1 MSIPDFRV
9 RRRRD
14 IVALFARLAL
24 AASFLTAVA
33 DRLGQYGPPGTPTVA
48 WGDMQHFQAYAAQLN
63 PWFPA
68 GVIPLLSW
76 VVTVAE
82 TVLGLSLIAG
92 FQVRRVA
99 VASGALLLA
108 FAIGMTAGT
117 GIRSAL
123 YASVFSASA
132 CAFVLSQ
139 REPDAFTLDHLIFRY
154 RTEGGTSARK
164 WIYYAAAAWAV
175 LFAAPH
181 LWWALGVPAGFPGGP
196 AGHELMMT
204 TWRLYFDAAVVGL
217 SVLAIF
223 VALAP
228 IQKWSQRIPRGIL
241 RSMACAAAFLL
252 CLRGVLGLVADG
264 RSDLVWWPTF
274 LIGGLLFGAIA
285 LQPRSLADTR
295 FSISDAAA
303 RPSVSNRP

>member
-1 MSIPDFRV
+1 MSIPDLRV

-14 IVALFARLAL
+14 IVTLFARLAL

-68 GVIPLLSW
+68 SVIPFLSW

-132 CAFVLSQ
+132 CAFLLSQ
-139 REPDAFTLDHLIFRY
+139 GEPDAFTLDHLIFHY
-154 RTEGGTSARK
+154 RTEGGTSSRM

-196 AGHELMMT
+196 ASHELMMT
-204 TWRLYFDAAVVGL
+204 TWRFYFDIAVVGL
-217 SVLAIF
+217 SILAVF
-223 VALAP
+223 LALAP
-228 IQKWSQRIPRGIL
+228 IQPWGSAIPRGML
-241 RSMACAAAFLL
+241 RRMASVAAFLL
-252 CLRGVLGLVADG
+252 TLRGVAGLIADG
-264 RSDLVWWPTF
+264 ASDFVWWPMF
-274 LIGGLLFGAIA
+274 LIGGLLFCAIA
-285 LQPRSLADTR
+285 LSL
-295 FSISDAAA
+295 
-303 RPSVSNRP
+303 